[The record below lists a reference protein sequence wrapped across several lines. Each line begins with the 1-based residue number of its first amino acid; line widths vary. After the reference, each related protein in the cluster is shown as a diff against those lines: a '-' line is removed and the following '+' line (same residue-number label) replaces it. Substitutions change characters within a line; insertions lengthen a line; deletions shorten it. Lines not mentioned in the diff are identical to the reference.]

1 MDGISVR
8 ELSKTSFA
16 RLNQVKDPEN
26 FHAELVRL
34 IRGDFQHIEVFS
46 GLFDVA
52 ASKVLHVPSWLRS
65 HLERHPG
72 LIVKLEEGEMVGI
85 THEPDASARRAGAAP
100 ASVVL
105 IPLLSDGRLQAAIG
119 LVSPLDGSHLS
130 AEEIEAV
137 RHIAHE
143 ASPILARLQEIESL
157 KRQNQ
162 ELAEKTQR
170 AAIAEANLAKVTD
183 EKIRFE
189 ALIKIASHVQSNIAH
204 DLRTPLGAIRGYARM
219 ILDGRAGDTNDTQR
233 EYLRIITENTNRV
246 INIANW
252 MSHVAD
258 LGGRQPIAVGA
269 FDLRELWA
277 ESVRAAQG
285 LFSSKAITLTQ
296 RIPQESFEIIADRE
310 KLGFAFK
317 EILSAA
323 VKLSEAGSAITAEFS
338 LGRQREVIVKI
349 TAKGSGIRAE
359 ALSGI
364 FDHST
369 STAGVSQTGKERQM
383 NLSSVHDV
391 IGMHGGR
398 LFVKSAAGEDCTLW
412 FTLPNIT
419 LGSEDKS
426 HEQTFNLGG

>member
-1 MDGISVR
+1 
-8 ELSKTSFA
+8 
-16 RLNQVKDPEN
+16 
-26 FHAELVRL
+26 
-34 IRGDFQHIEVFS
+34 
-46 GLFDVA
+46 
-52 ASKVLHVPSWLRS
+52 
-65 HLERHPG
+65 
-72 LIVKLEEGEMVGI
+72 MVG
-85 THEPDASARRAGAAP
+85 TTPRPAARRRRPGAAP

-119 LVSPLDGSHLS
+119 LVSPLDGSHMS

-137 RHIAHE
+137 RHIVHE

-162 ELAEKTQR
+162 ELAEKTRR

-183 EKIRFE
+183 ERIRFE

-219 ILDGRAGDTNDTQR
+219 ILDGRAGDTNDRQR

-258 LGGRQPIAVGA
+258 LDGQPIAVGA

-310 KLGFAFK
+310 N
-317 EILSAA
+317 SA
-323 VKLSEAGSAITAEFS
+323 
-338 LGRQREVIVKI
+338 
-349 TAKGSGIRAE
+349 
-359 ALSGI
+359 
-364 FDHST
+364 
-369 STAGVSQTGKERQM
+369 
-383 NLSSVHDV
+383 
-391 IGMHGGR
+391 
-398 LFVKSAAGEDCTLW
+398 
-412 FTLPNIT
+412 
-419 LGSEDKS
+419 S
-426 HEQTFNLGG
+426 HLRKYFPPL

>member
-34 IRGDFQHIEVFS
+34 IRGDFQQIEVFS
-46 GLFDVA
+46 GLFDV

-119 LVSPLDGSHLS
+119 LVSALDGPHLS

-170 AAIAEANLAKVTD
+170 AAIAEANIAKVTD
-183 EKIRFE
+183 ERIRFE

-204 DLRTPLGAIRGYARM
+204 DLRTPLGAIRGYAGM

-338 LGRQREVIVKI
+338 QGRQREVIVKI

-369 STAGVSQTGKERQM
+369 STAGVSQTDKERQM

-426 HEQTFNLGG
+426 HEQTFNLGR

>member
-52 ASKVLHVPSWLRS
+52 SKVLHVPSWLRS

-85 THEPDASARRAGAAP
+85 THEPDASARRAGAAH

-296 RIPQESFEIIADRE
+296 RIPQESFEIIADRDR
-310 KLGFAFK
+310 LGFAFK

-338 LGRQREVIVKI
+338 QGRQREVIVKI

-369 STAGVSQTGKERQM
+369 STAGVSQTDKERQM

-426 HEQTFNLGG
+426 HEQTFNLGR